1 MAISRISIKDSN
13 ELRKLVIGDVNVI
26 EDGLTV
32 VCEDMP
38 MDSKAKIDLL
48 CHDESGQFV
57 ILKLS
62 AKEDD
67 NIFFDGLKMLT
78 HINNVKPLL
87 KFTYKDFKIDAD
99 KDPRLI
105 FLAPAFSPQLVDV
118 VKQMQGIQ
126 ADLYTWEYFEF
137 DGKRAL
143 HLETTWQSEASKSKA
158 RKSRSEKP
166 KQEKATK
173 DDKVQEE
180 PEPVAEVVMPPE
192 ELVSEPD
199 TKEYKDRNKRKSI
212 FSI

>member
-1 MAISRISIKDSN
+1 MAISRISIKDSS
-13 ELRKLVIGDVNVI
+13 ELRKLVIDDVNVI

-57 ILKLS
+57 ILKLG

-87 KFTYKDFKIDAD
+87 KFTYKDFKIDAS

-143 HLETTWQSEASKSKA
+143 HLETAWQSEASKSKP
-158 RKSRSEKP
+158 RKSKSEKP
-166 KQEKATK
+166 KQEKPIK

-192 ELVSEPD
+192 EPISESD
-199 TKEYKDRNKRKSI
+199 TKEYKDRNKKKSI